1 MESDSSSQETVA
13 IGNKWGSF
21 SRLAAGNTWQ
31 SESDY
36 PELTGDTDAVL
47 RMLFVPEDSSR
58 LEEGLPG
65 TNSSLR
71 RSTVT
76 SISVKE
82 KMKKSL
88 NHIRHSL
95 HSTTRS
101 ISETKII
108 LKSAISN
115 SFRTFDFPLH
125 YKKNRVV

>member
-13 IGNKWGSF
+13 FGNKWGSF

-101 ISETKII
+101 ISE
-108 LKSAISN
+108 AISN

-125 YKKNRVV
+125 YKKTGSYKSASIAP